1 MTLTDYGLMAAS
13 AAAILL
19 VAAYW
24 WRRAPEAVRIY
35 VTELGWYMGSLWA
48 AMYVWI
54 RARRPTA
61 PSAWRLIGTLALAGY
76 LERCPSADR
85 HSPVDGPRGGR
96 GAAP

>member
-1 MTLTDYGLMAAS
+1 MTTTDYTLMAAS

-48 AMYVWI
+48 ALYV
-54 RARRPTA
+54 
-61 PSAWRLIGTLALAGY
+61 
-76 LERCPSADR
+76 
-85 HSPVDGPRGGR
+85 
-96 GAAP
+96 